1 MFGNPMGSNSTSV
14 SYSQSQSRQESIEY
28 QRWGQKPQ
36 STQSAEDTKNVESA
50 PKSSRAEGFNV
61 DALVDQIWSF
71 ASARIAKAESNG
83 ASEEELDGLWNA
95 AKKGVSQGFGEAKDI
110 LEDLGQLDEDLEMK
124 INNAFGQL
132 MDKLDARDLT
142 PSEKPALSN
151 TAVTAEVADSVKLN
165 RAINLYQYERQTFAM
180 DITTAQ
186 GDRIQIRSVAEQS
199 ASIQDSSFGSQSAT
213 KWGMNEESGFSLFIK
228 GDLNQQELADLDKL
242 LAEVNELANEFYNGD
257 MQTAFEKA
265 TALNINGTSL
275 RTMDLSMKEVEQKGA
290 SVYAATQD
298 ESSRLPKG
306 LSPLKEYAE
315 RLLQAQEQWQQRF
328 QSPEG
333 LMSAIKNHP
342 LNNGD
347 FLKTSQFLM

>member
-14 SYSQSQSRQESIEY
+14 SYSQYQSRQESIEY

-83 ASEEELDGLWNA
+83 ASDEELDGLWKA
-95 AKKGVSQGFGEAKDI
+95 AESGVKQGFGEAKDI
-110 LEDLGQLDEDLEMK
+110 LDDLGQLDEDLEMK
-124 INNAFGQL
+124 INSAFGQL
-132 MDKLDARDLT
+132 MDKLEARDLN
-142 PSEKPALSN
+142 PAEKPLQVSQP
-151 TAVTAEVADSVKLN
+151 VMSEVSAPNKQN
-165 RAINLYQYERQTFAM
+165 RSINLYQYERQTFALN
-180 DITTAQ
+180 ITTAQ
-186 GDRIQIRSVAEQS
+186 GDKIQIRSVAEKS
-199 ASIQDSSFGSQSAT
+199 ASIEDTNFGARSST

-228 GDLNQQELADLDKL
+228 GDLNEQELADLDKL
-242 LAEVNELANEFYNGD
+242 LAEVNDLADEFYNGD
-257 MQTAFEKA
+257 YQTAFEKA
-265 TALNINGTSL
+265 SALNIDGTSL
-275 RTMDLSMKEVEQKGA
+275 RTLDLSMKEVEQKGA

-298 ESSRLPKG
+298 EPVRLPKG

-315 RLLQAQEQWQQRF
+315 RLLQAQEKWQERF
-328 QSPEG
+328 QSSEG
-333 LMSAIKNHP
+333 LLAAMKNHP
-342 LNNGD
+342 LNGGD